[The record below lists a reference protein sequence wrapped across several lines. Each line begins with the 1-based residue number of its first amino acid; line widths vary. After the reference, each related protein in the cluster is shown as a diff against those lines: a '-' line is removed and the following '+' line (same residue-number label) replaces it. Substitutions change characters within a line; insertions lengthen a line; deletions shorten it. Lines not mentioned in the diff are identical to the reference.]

1 MTKRR
6 PYQKRPASNT
16 CLKGYQA
23 VKANTY
29 DVTLVVEVTRRLRLK
44 AFDEEQAAFFAEN
57 RIRKNCKTL
66 ATHMKGT
73 VGDVHIMFIEESNDD
88 VSSN

>member
-1 MTKRR
+1 MRKA
-6 PYQKRPASNT
+6 YKKRPESDT
-16 CLKGYQA
+16 CLKGHQA
-23 VKANTY
+23 VRANTY

-44 AFDEEQAAFFAEN
+44 AFDEDQAAFFAEN

-73 VGDVHIMFIEESNDD
+73 VGDVHIMFIEENDNSD
-88 VSSN
+88 SAN